1 MLKKRMDMLNGQY
14 YVFRKFLRR
23 GTHYLMFTVLGKGDV
38 ISIHAIDHP
47 LLDNS
52 SCVSALH

>member
-1 MLKKRMDMLNGQY
+1 MLNGQY

-52 SCVSALH
+52 SCVYALH